1 MAGVQFVVDPDF
13 INVRKEPWYPPL
25 LQSTSDQLNTTVAK
39 KSFQR
44 NGGEILLVGIEG
56 DVTYGRRTRYEWLA
70 LQEDLDRGVTKGVVR
85 LRPKNKRV
93 SLEDFEEEV
102 SDWASKPGKHRV
114 VLICSCPSRLGD
126 DTAVMERVE
135 EMASEFDNIRCCWSR
150 AGNLADVIFEPG
162 AREHTRAF

>member
-1 MAGVQFVVDPDF
+1 MAECELSPQ
-13 INVRKEPWYPPL
+13 
-25 LQSTSDQLNTTVAK
+25 
-39 KSFQR
+39 
-44 NGGEILLVGIEG
+44 
-56 DVTYGRRTRYEWLA
+56 
-70 LQEDLDRGVTKGVVR
+70 VVR

-162 AREHTRAF
+162 AREHTRGVPRHSALPCAVLP